1 MGLDVSALA
10 ASMVLELSAH
20 GIEAIARRKINV
32 FMSVVLGRIALH
44 HDFPTRNL

>member
-1 MGLDVSALA
+1 MSRDFSALA

-20 GIEAIARRKINV
+20 RIEAIAHRDINV

-44 HDFPTRNL
+44 HDLSAGNF